1 MKETL
6 LREEFLLRVDL
17 YPVCNQKSFLFP
29 RYCVRFVFVSV
40 AIESGGQLNQTAAL
54 DPSTAKPGNTRADTP
69 SSTEPNPSAHQR
81 KVGAVH
87 SFVGLDFQQSGTMSG
102 RGKGKSGKK
111 AVSRSSK
118 AGLQFPVGRIARYLK
133 KGKVRAS
140 AACRLMT

>member
-1 MKETL
+1 LKETL
-6 LREEFLLRVDL
+6 LREVFLLRVDL
-17 YPVCNQKSFLFP
+17 CPLCNQRSFLVP
-29 RYCVRFVFVSV
+29 RYCVRFVFVSA
-40 AIESGGQLNQTAAL
+40 AIESGGQLNQMAAL

-87 SFVGLDFQQSGTMSG
+87 FVGLDFQQSGTMSG